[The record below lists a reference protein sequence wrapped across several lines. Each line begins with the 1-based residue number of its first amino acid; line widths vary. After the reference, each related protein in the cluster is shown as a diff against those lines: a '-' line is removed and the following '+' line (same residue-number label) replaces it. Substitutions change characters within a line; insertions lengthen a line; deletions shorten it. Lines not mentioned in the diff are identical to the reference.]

1 MQIEDIPAW
10 VPEAVRR
17 MAAVLGT
24 GHEMVARFLSD
35 PAMEAVWSYLRTRP
49 VRPDFRIRLRYQV
62 DLDDYESS
70 NLQVTPETDQ
80 ALANILYSVIVAANN
95 TRTVAYATTIN
106 KVVREL
112 SGTIKRVEA
121 LRYFAPAPA
130 LPIGQDVLKS
140 IDFIAAYC
148 RDRIIF
154 LDVKDN
160 PSVLK
165 ARGRPPAGDP
175 TRACVREIGTAT
187 YALYGECF
195 YGQLATI
202 ANIMFRPNEAVTDK
216 SAENW
221 CTRPDLPIRKKY
233 PPIRKKHK
241 GDPSH

>member
-1 MQIEDIPAW
+1 MQVEDIPAW

-17 MAAVLGT
+17 MAAVYGT
-24 GHEMVARFLSD
+24 GHEMVTRFLSD

-49 VRPDFRIRLRYQV
+49 VQPDFRSRLRHQV
-62 DLDDYESS
+62 NLDDYEVNLDDYASS
-70 NLQVTPETDQ
+70 NLQTKTETDQ
-80 ALANILYSVIVAANN
+80 AFANLFYSVLVAANN
-95 TRTVAYATTIN
+95 TRTPVYATTIN

-112 SGTIKRVEA
+112 SGTIKRVQA
-121 LRYFAPAPA
+121 LRHFAPAPA
-130 LPIGQDVLKS
+130 LPIGQDVLTS
-140 IDFIAAYC
+140 IDVIAAYC

-202 ANIMFRPNEAVTDK
+202 ANIMFRPKEAVTDK

-221 CTRPDLPIRKKY
+221 CTRPDLPIRQ
-233 PPIRKKHK
+233 KHK